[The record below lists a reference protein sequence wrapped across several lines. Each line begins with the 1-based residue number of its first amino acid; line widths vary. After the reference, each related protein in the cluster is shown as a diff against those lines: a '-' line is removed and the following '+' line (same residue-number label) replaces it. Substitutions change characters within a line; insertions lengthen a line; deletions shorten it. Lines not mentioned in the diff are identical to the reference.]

1 LRSIRRDE
9 ERVHCPYGP
18 AGGEATMAKATAAKR
33 KLINT
38 GTDKR
43 YVRRDRSG
51 RFKESDDV
59 SRSLAQDRRRK
70 AKARA
75 KPGQRDRGDK

>member
-1 LRSIRRDE
+1 MRLDE
-9 ERVHCPYGP
+9 EPVHCPYGP
-18 AGGEATMAKATAAKR
+18 AGGEATMAKRTAATR
-33 KLINT
+33 ELINT

-43 YVRRDRSG
+43 YVRRDHG

-59 SRSLAQDRRRK
+59 NRSLAQDRRRK